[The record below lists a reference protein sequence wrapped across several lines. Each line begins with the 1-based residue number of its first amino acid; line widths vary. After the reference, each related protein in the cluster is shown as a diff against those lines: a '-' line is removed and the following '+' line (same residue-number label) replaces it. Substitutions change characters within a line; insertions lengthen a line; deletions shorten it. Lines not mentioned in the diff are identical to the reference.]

1 MLRGGSR
8 PVSSTLH
15 PTANTD
21 SALLGMGLSVLP
33 AVIENGVAQSER
45 PKPREEVAE
54 IGERLGLEG
63 ERKGRV
69 L

>member
-1 MLRGGSR
+1 
-8 PVSSTLH
+8 
-15 PTANTD
+15 
-21 SALLGMGLSVLP
+21 MGLSVLP